1 MKRIS
6 VDLKVAGLRSKV
18 VNDFVNG
25 HPDLKPFYNYNP
37 NWNAFSNAIE
47 NRKVFNVNRNLL
59 VSELTVQHQ
68 EYFPTYPKLVENIE
82 LLKSDSTF
90 TVTTGHQ
97 LCLAGGPLFF
107 LYKIITTINLAKGLK
122 QRYPEYNFV
131 PVYWMAS
138 EDHDFEEIS
147 SVFLFNKNLKWEQDV
162 KGATG
167 RIPTA
172 SLPPFLDELIALIG
186 EGNNAEELIKI
197 LRDSYYREGSLSAAT
212 RHFVLSLFGED
223 GLVTLDADTRNF
235 KRSFQDVIKDELL
248 NQPSFKLVSD
258 TNEKLA
264 ENYKVQ
270 VIPRALNLFYLDNQ
284 LRERLVQAPDEHFE
298 VVNTELAFRKQI
310 LLDILE
316 QKPEFFSPNVVLR
329 PVYQEFILPNLAY
342 VGGPGEIG
350 YWLELKSLFE
360 HHKVFYPMLVSRNHA
375 LILNEKTFN
384 KFSQLSFKL
393 EDIFKDEQSLITEFV
408 ATLDESKLNIANE
421 KEQIESIYSTIQ
433 SRFNSV
439 DPTLSNAVAAEQQ
452 KAINGLE
459 NLDKKLV
466 GALKRRNETA
476 LTQIKNLTLAVNP
489 NRKPQERE
497 LNFIPF
503 YIKYGRTFI
512 QDLKDNLEPFDNSL
526 SLLIEN

>member
-6 VDLKVAGLRSKV
+6 VDLNNAGLRSKII
-18 VNDFVNG
+18 NDFVNG
-25 HPDLKPFYNYNP
+25 DPELKPFYNYTP
-37 NWNAFSNAIE
+37 DWNSFSKVIE
-47 NRKVFNVNRNLL
+47 DRKSFGVNRTLL
-59 VSELTVQHQ
+59 VDELTIQHK
-68 EYFPTYPKLVENIE
+68 EYFNEYPVLIQNID
-82 LLKSDSTF
+82 LLKSESTF

-97 LCLAGGPLFF
+97 LCIAGGPLFF
-107 LYKIITTINLAKGLK
+107 LYKIVTTINLAKGLK
-122 QRYPEYNFV
+122 QRFPGYNFV
-131 PVYWMAS
+131 PVYWMAT

-147 SVFLFNKNLKWEQDV
+147 SIFLFNKTLKWEQGV

-167 RIPTA
+167 RIPTS
-172 SLPPFLDELIALIG
+172 SLPPFLDELFAIIG
-186 EGNNAEELIKI
+186 EGDHAQELIKI
-197 LRDSYYREGSLSAAT
+197 LRESYYREETLSAAT

-223 GLVTLDADTRNF
+223 GLIVIDADNRNL
-235 KRSFQDVIKDELL
+235 KASFEKVLKDELL

-258 TNEKLA
+258 TNENLS

-270 VIPRALNLFYLDNQ
+270 VIPRALNLFYLDHE

-298 VVNTELAFRKQI
+298 VVNTELAFRKNI

-342 VGGPGEIG
+342 VGGPGEIA
-350 YWLELKSLFE
+350 YWLELKSVFE
-360 HHKVFYPMLVSRNHA
+360 HHKVFYPMLVPRNHA
-375 LILNEKTFN
+375 LLLSEKTLN
-384 KFSQLSFKL
+384 KFTQLGFNL
-393 EDIFKDEQSLITEFV
+393 EEIFKEEQTLINDFV
-408 ATLDESKLNIANE
+408 ASLDESKLNILVE
-421 KEQIESIYSTIQ
+421 KNQIAEIYSLIQ
-433 SRFNSV
+433 ARFNSI
-439 DPTLSNAVAAEQQ
+439 DPTLSVAVAAEQQ

-476 LTQIKNLTLAVNP
+476 LVQIKNLSNAVNP

-503 YIKYGRTFI
+503 YLKNGKAFI

-526 SLLIEN
+526 SILVEN

>member
-6 VDLKVAGLRSKV
+6 VDINVAGLRSKV
-18 VNDFVNG
+18 VNDYVNG
-25 HPDLKPFYNYNP
+25 HPDLKPFYNYSP
-37 NWNAFSNAIE
+37 NWNSFSNAIE
-47 NRKVFNVNRNLL
+47 DRKGFDVNRNLL
-59 VSELTVQHQ
+59 VNELTSQHQ
-68 EYFPTYPKLVENIE
+68 DFYEFYPKLIQNIE
-82 LLKSDSTF
+82 LLKSETTF

-97 LCLAGGPLFF
+97 LCVAGGPLFF

-122 QRYPEYNFV
+122 QRFPEYNFV
-131 PVYWMAS
+131 PVYWMAT

-147 SVFLFNKNLKWEQDV
+147 SIFLFNKTLKWEQAI

-172 SLPPFLDELIALIG
+172 SLPPFLDELIAMFG
-186 EGNNAEELIKI
+186 EGNNAEDLKKI
-197 LRDSYYREGSLSAAT
+197 LNESYYREVSLSAAT

-223 GLVTLDADTRNF
+223 GLVVMDADNRNL
-235 KRSFQDVIKDELL
+235 KASFEKVLKDELL

-258 TNEKLA
+258 TNEKLS

-270 VIPRALNLFYLDNQ
+270 VIPRALNLFYLDNE

-310 LLDILE
+310 LLDVLD

-342 VGGPGEIG
+342 VGGPGEIA
-350 YWLELKSLFE
+350 YWLELKTVFE
-360 HHKVFYPMLVSRNHA
+360 HHHVFYPMLVPRNHA
-375 LILNEKTFN
+375 LILNEKTYT
-384 KFSQLSFKL
+384 KFTQLGFKL
-393 EDIFKDEQSLITEFV
+393 EDIFNEEQSLVSDFV
-408 ATLDESKLNIANE
+408 ATLDESKLNIVEE
-421 KEQIESIYSTIQ
+421 KEQIAAIYTAIQ

-439 DPTLSNAVAAEQQ
+439 DPTLSGAVAAEQQ

-459 NLDKKLV
+459 NLDKKLI
-466 GALKRRNETA
+466 GALKRRNEVELA
-476 LTQIKNLTLAVNP
+476 QIKNLTLAVNP

-503 YIKYGRTFI
+503 YLRGGKAFI

-526 SLLIEN
+526 SILIES

>member
-6 VDLKVAGLRSKV
+6 VDLNVAGLRSKV
-18 VNDFVNG
+18 VNDYVNG
-25 HPDLKPFYNYNP
+25 HPDLKPFYNYSP
-37 NWNAFSNAIE
+37 NWNSFSNAIE
-47 NRKVFNVNRNLL
+47 DRKGFKVNRNLL
-59 VSELTVQHQ
+59 VSELTIQHQ
-68 EYFPTYPKLVENIE
+68 EYFQTYPKLVENIE

-97 LCLAGGPLFF
+97 LCVVGGPLFF

-147 SVFLFNKNLKWEQDV
+147 SIFLFNKTLKWEQAI

-197 LRDSYYREGSLSAAT
+197 LRDAYYREGSLSEAT

-223 GLVTLDADTRNF
+223 GLLVLDADRRNL
-235 KRSFQDVIKDELL
+235 KSSFNDVLKDELL

-258 TNEKLA
+258 TNEKLS

-270 VIPRALNLFYLDNQ
+270 VIPRALNLFYLDNE

-329 PVYQEFILPNLAY
+329 PVYQEFVLPNLAY
-342 VGGPGEIG
+342 VGGPGEIA
-350 YWLELKSLFE
+350 YWLELKTVFD
-360 HHKVFYPMLVSRNHA
+360 HHHVFYPMLVSRNHA
-375 LILNEKTFN
+375 LILNEKTYT
-384 KFSQLSFKL
+384 KFTQLGFKL
-393 EDIFKDEQSLITEFV
+393 EDIFKEEQTLVTDFV
-408 ATLDESKLNIANE
+408 ATLDESKLNIVEE
-421 KEQIESIYSTIQ
+421 KEQIAAIYSAIQ

-439 DPTLSNAVAAEQQ
+439 DPTLSGAVAAEQQ
-452 KAINGLE
+452 KAMNGLD

-476 LTQIKNLTLAVNP
+476 LSQIKNLSLAVNP

-503 YIKYGRTFI
+503 YLRSGKAFI
-512 QDLKDNLEPFDNSL
+512 QDLKDNFEPFDNSL

>member
-6 VDLKVAGLRSKV
+6 VDLNSAGLRSKI

-25 HPDLKPFYNYNP
+25 NPELKPFYNYTP
-37 NWNAFSNAIE
+37 DWNSFSKVIE
-47 NRKVFNVNRNLL
+47 DRKSFGVDRNLL
-59 VSELTVQHQ
+59 VEELTIQHK
-68 EYFPTYPKLVENIE
+68 EYFEEHPILIQNID
-82 LLKSDSTF
+82 LLKSESTF

-97 LCLAGGPLFF
+97 LCIAGGPLYFI
-107 LYKIITTINLAKGLK
+107 YKIVTTINLAKGLK

-131 PVYWMAS
+131 PVYWMAT

-147 SVFLFNKNLKWEQDV
+147 SIFLFNKTLKWEQGV

-167 RIPTA
+167 RIPTS
-172 SLPPFLDELIALIG
+172 SLPPFLDELIALLG
-186 EGNNAEELIKI
+186 DGVHAEELSKI
-197 LRDSYYREGSLSAAT
+197 FREAYYREGSLSAAT
-212 RHFVLSLFGED
+212 RHFVLSLFGDD
-223 GLVTLDADTRNF
+223 GLLVIDADNRNL
-235 KRSFQDVIKDELL
+235 KASFRNVLKDELL

-258 TNEKLA
+258 TNESLS

-270 VIPRALNLFYLDNQ
+270 VIPRALNLFYLDHE

-310 LLDILE
+310 LLDVLE

-342 VGGPGEIG
+342 IGGPGEIA
-350 YWLELKSLFE
+350 YWLELKSVFD
-360 HHKVFYPMLVSRNHA
+360 HHKVFYPMLVPRNHA

-384 KFSQLSFKL
+384 KFLQLGFKL
-393 EDIFKDEQSLITEFV
+393 DDIFKDEQTLVTEFV
-408 ATLDESKLNIANE
+408 ATLDESKLNITNE
-421 KEQIESIYSTIQ
+421 KEQVESIYSVIQ

-503 YIKYGRTFI
+503 YLRSGKAFI
-512 QDLKDNLEPFDNSL
+512 QDLKDNFEPFDNSL
-526 SLLIEN
+526 SILIEN